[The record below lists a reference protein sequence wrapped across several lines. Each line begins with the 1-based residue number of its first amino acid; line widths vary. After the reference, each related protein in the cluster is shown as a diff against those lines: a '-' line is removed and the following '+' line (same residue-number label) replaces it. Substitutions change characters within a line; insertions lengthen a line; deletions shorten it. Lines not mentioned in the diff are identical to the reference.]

1 MIVNLQADGWE
12 IIYHRAHA
20 LLAAQIAA
28 HWQPSKSPLRITDT
42 IAAISHHDD
51 LEKEWEKDQL
61 TEAGAPKDFTLEKQK
76 SSVEKLNKHI
86 EGALYRGRWVALLTS
101 MHTCFLHQGSEPK
114 DIADFVK
121 EQERL
126 QKVWLKELG
135 IAQAEADSAYQFM
148 KWCDRLSLILCQQQI
163 PDNNRKLEINDG
175 PDGRKYYIYFAKSES
190 GSVSVFPWCFKEN
203 KIKVYVE
210 TSHLSQIS
218 YQDNQEL
225 TKALKNAPRQYK
237 EWILNKSSGV

>member
-1 MIVNLQADGWE
+1 MIVNMQADGWE

-51 LEKEWEKDQL
+51 LEKEWEQDQL

-76 SSVEKLNKHI
+76 TSVEKLNQHI
-86 EGALYRGRWVALLTS
+86 EAALYRGRWVALLTS
-101 MHTCFLHQGSEPK
+101 MHTCFLHQSKEPK
-114 DIADFVK
+114 DIADFIQ
-121 EQERL
+121 EQKRL
-126 QKVWLKELG
+126 QQVWLKELG
-135 IAQAEADSAYQFM
+135 VTQVEANSSYQFM
-148 KWCDRLSLILCQQQI
+148 KWCDRMSLILCQQQI
-163 PDNNRKLEINDG
+163 PDNQRQLEINDG
-175 PDGRKYYIYFAKSES
+175 PDGRKYYIVRSES
-190 GSVSVFPWCFKEN
+190 GLSVVPWCFKED

-218 YQDNQEL
+218 YKNNQEL
-225 TKALKNAPRQYK
+225 TAALKNAPRQYQ
-237 EWILNKSSGV
+237 EWILAKS